1 MAAVSGEMCHECNSS
16 CLLTNVLSDN
26 ERKVLLQRATRIQ
39 YRKKEMLF
47 KQGSFQTSLFLLK
60 SGLVKTFIEKK
71 NDKNLIIRLCRSNE
85 FINLSSFLEVTYN
98 YSAVTLSPCDV
109 CIIPLEDVRQLLNKK
124 GEFGQWLIQE
134 LSREENYLLQRMIS
148 LGTKQ
153 MHGRLA
159 DVILYLCSKDFEN
172 FSVFEYLSRKDIAEI
187 AGMSV
192 EGSIR
197 LLTEFKN
204 DGLISFNGKQIT
216 INNIELIR
224 RLSEIG

>member
-1 MAAVSGEMCHECNSS
+1 MVMSADLCHTCDNN
-16 CLLTNVLSDN
+16 CLLKVLSDSD
-26 ERKVLLQRATRIQ
+26 RKTLLQRATYVN

-60 SGLVKTFIEKK
+60 SGLVKTFMERR
-71 NDKNLIIRLCRSNE
+71 NDKNIILKIIAPNE
-85 FINLSSFLEVTYN
+85 IINLPSFFQPTYEF
-98 YSAVTLSPCDV
+98 SAITLCNCEV
-109 CIIPLEDVRQLLNKK
+109 CIIPLEDVRQVMGKK
-124 GEFGQWLIQE
+124 PELGQLFSQE
-134 LSREENYLLQRMIS
+134 YSRISSYLLQRIKT

-159 DVILYLCSKDFEN
+159 DVILYLCSPIFEN
-172 FSVFEYLSRKDIAEI
+172 TNIFEYLSRKDIAEI

-204 DGLISFNGKQIT
+204 DGLINIEGKQIS
-216 INNIELIR
+216 INNMELMQ